1 MKLKVVRETK
11 NDVSTIGSLFIND
24 VFFCYTL
31 EDKDRGLKQSDS
43 LLFIQAKK
51 IFGLTAIPL
60 GFYKL
65 TVNQS
70 PKFKRM
76 LPRILDIKGFSG
88 VLLHRGNSANDS
100 LGCILVGYKK
110 GDNSIFE
117 STKAET
123 DLVNRLLLHNNEVH
137 TIEIV

>member
-1 MKLKVVRETK
+1 MKLKVVRENKT
-11 NDVSTIGSLFIND
+11 DISTIGSLFIND

-43 LLFIQAKK
+43 LLFIQTKK
-51 IFGLTAIPL
+51 IFGLTAIPS

-65 TVNQS
+65 TINQS
-70 PKFKRM
+70 PKFKRI
-76 LPRILDIKGFSG
+76 LPRILDIKGFDG

-100 LGCILVGYKK
+100 LGCILLGYKK
-110 GDNSIFE
+110 GENSIFE
-117 STKAET
+117 STKAEN

>member
-51 IFGLTAIPL
+51 IFGLTAIPS

-76 LPRILDIKGFSG
+76 LPRILEIKGFDG

-100 LGCILVGYKK
+100 LGCILLGYKK
-110 GDNSIFE
+110 GHNSIFE
-117 STKAET
+117 STKAEN
-123 DLVNRLLLHNNEVH
+123 DLVNRLLLHNQEVH

>member
-11 NDVSTIGSLFIND
+11 NDVCTIGSLFIND

-51 IFGLTAIPL
+51 IFGLTAIPS

-76 LPRILDIKGFSG
+76 LPRILDIKGFDG
-88 VLLHRGNSANDS
+88 VLLHRGNNANHS

-110 GDNSIFE
+110 ADNSIFE

-123 DLVNRLLLHNNEVH
+123 DLVNRLLLHYQEVH

>member
-11 NDVSTIGSLFIND
+11 TDISTIGSLFIND

-43 LLFIQAKK
+43 LLFIQGKK
-51 IFGLTAIPL
+51 IFGLTAIPS

-76 LPRILDIKGFSG
+76 LPRILDIKGFDG

-123 DLVNRLLLHNNEVH
+123 DLVNRLLLHNQEVH

>member
-1 MKLKVVRETK
+1 MKIKVVREIK
-11 NDVSTIGSLFIND
+11 NDVCTIGSLFIND

-31 EDKDRGLKQSDS
+31 EDKDRGIKQSDS

-51 IFGLTAIPL
+51 IFGLTAIPS

-76 LPRILDIKGFSG
+76 LPRILDIKGFDG

-123 DLVNRLLLHNNEVH
+123 DLVNRLLLHNQEVH

>member
-11 NDVSTIGSLFIND
+11 NDVCTIGSLFIND

-31 EDKDRGLKQSDS
+31 EDKDRALKQSDS

-51 IFGLTAIPL
+51 IFGLTAIPS

-76 LPRILDIKGFSG
+76 LPRILEIKGFDG

-100 LGCILVGYKK
+100 LGCILLGYKK
-110 GDNSIFE
+110 GHNSIFE
-117 STKAET
+117 STKAEN
-123 DLVNRLLLHNNEVH
+123 DLVNRLLLHNQEVH

>member
-1 MKLKVVRETK
+1 MKIKVVRELK
-11 NDVSTIGSLFIND
+11 NDVCTIGSLFIND

-51 IFGLTAIPL
+51 IFGLTAIPS

-76 LPRILDIKGFSG
+76 LPRILEIKGFDG

-100 LGCILVGYKK
+100 LGCILLGYKK
-110 GDNSIFE
+110 GHNSIFE
-117 STKAET
+117 STKAEN
-123 DLVNRLLLHNNEVH
+123 DLVNRLLLHNQEVH

>member
-1 MKLKVVRETK
+1 MKLKVVRELK
-11 NDVSTIGSLFIND
+11 NDVCTIGSLFIND

-43 LLFIQAKK
+43 LLFIQTKK

-76 LPRILDIKGFSG
+76 LPRILEIKGFDG
-88 VLLHRGNSANDS
+88 VLLHRGNTADHS
-100 LGCILVGYKK
+100 LGCILIGYKK
-110 GDNSIFE
+110 GHNSIFE
-117 STKAET
+117 STKAEN

-137 TIEIV
+137 SIEIV

>member
-1 MKLKVVRETK
+1 MKLKVIREHR
-11 NDVSTIGSLFIND
+11 NDVCTIGSLFING

-43 LLFIQAKK
+43 LLFIQTKK

-76 LPRILDIKGFSG
+76 LPRILEIKGFDG
-88 VLLHRGNSANDS
+88 VLLHRGNTADHSF
-100 LGCILVGYKK
+100 GCILIGYKK
-110 GDNSIFE
+110 GHNSIFE

>member
-11 NDVSTIGSLFIND
+11 NDICTIGSLFIND

-51 IFGLTAIPL
+51 IFGLTAIPS

-76 LPRILDIKGFSG
+76 LPRILDIKGFDG
-88 VLLHRGNSANDS
+88 VLMHRGNSADHS
-100 LGCILVGYKK
+100 LGCILVGYQK
-110 GDNSIFE
+110 GDNAIFD
-117 STKAET
+117 STKAEN
-123 DLVNRLLLHNNEVH
+123 DLVNLLLLHKDEKH
-137 TIEIV
+137 SLEIL

>member
-1 MKLKVVRETK
+1 MKLKVIREIKT
-11 NDVSTIGSLFIND
+11 DVSTIGSLYLND

-43 LLFIQAKK
+43 LLYINTKK

-65 TVNQS
+65 IVNQS

-76 LPRILDIKGFSG
+76 LPRILDIKGFDG
-88 VLLHRGNSANDS
+88 VLIHRGNSANDS
-100 LGCILVGYKK
+100 LGCILIGYKK
-110 GDNSIFE
+110 GENSIFE

-123 DLVNRLLLHNNEVH
+123 DLVNRLLLHNQEVH

>member
-11 NDVSTIGSLFIND
+11 NDLSTIGSLFIND

-51 IFGLTAIPL
+51 IFGLTAIPS

-76 LPRILDIKGFSG
+76 LPRILEIKGFDG
-88 VLLHRGNSANDS
+88 VLLHRGNTADHS
-100 LGCILVGYKK
+100 LGCILIGYKK
-110 GDNSIFE
+110 GHNSIFE

>member
-1 MKLKVVRETK
+1 MKLKVVREIK
-11 NDVSTIGSLFIND
+11 NDVCTIGSLFIND

-51 IFGLTAIPL
+51 IFGLTAIPS

-88 VLLHRGNSANDS
+88 VLLHRGNSATDS
-100 LGCILVGYKK
+100 LGCILIGYKK
-110 GDNSIFE
+110 GENSIFE
-117 STKAET
+117 STKAEI

-137 TIEIV
+137 SIEIV

>member
-11 NDVSTIGSLFIND
+11 NDVCTIGSLFIND

-51 IFGLTAIPL
+51 IFGLTAIPS

-76 LPRILDIKGFSG
+76 LPRILDIKGFDG
-88 VLLHRGNSANDS
+88 VLLHRGNNANHS

-110 GDNSIFE
+110 ADNLIFE

-123 DLVNRLLLHNNEVH
+123 DLVNRLLLHYQEVH

>member
-11 NDVSTIGSLFIND
+11 NDVCTIGSLFIND

-51 IFGLTAIPL
+51 IFGLTAIPS

-76 LPRILDIKGFSG
+76 LPRILEIKGFDG
-88 VLLHRGNSANDS
+88 VLLHRGNTADHS
-100 LGCILVGYKK
+100 LGCILIGYKK
-110 GDNSIFE
+110 GYNSIFE

>member
-1 MKLKVVRETK
+1 MKLKVVREIK
-11 NDVSTIGSLFIND
+11 NDVCTIGSLFIND

-43 LLFIQAKK
+43 ILFIQAKK
-51 IFGLTAIPL
+51 IFGLTAIPS

-76 LPRILDIKGFSG
+76 LPRILEIKGFDG

-110 GDNSIFE
+110 GENSIFE

>member
-1 MKLKVVRETK
+1 MKLKVVREIK
-11 NDVSTIGSLFIND
+11 NDVCTIGSLFIND

-51 IFGLTAIPL
+51 IFGLTAIPS

-100 LGCILVGYKK
+100 LGCILLGYKK

-117 STKAET
+117 STKAEI

-137 TIEIV
+137 SIEIV

>member
-11 NDVSTIGSLFIND
+11 NDVCTIGSLFIND

-51 IFGLTAIPL
+51 IFGLTAIPS

-70 PKFKRM
+70 PKFKRI
-76 LPRILDIKGFSG
+76 LPRIIEIKGFDG

-100 LGCILVGYKK
+100 LGCILLGYKK
-110 GDNSIFE
+110 GYNSIFE

>member
-11 NDVSTIGSLFIND
+11 TDISTIGSLFIND

-51 IFGLTAIPL
+51 IFGLTAIPS

-100 LGCILVGYKK
+100 LGCILLGYKK

-123 DLVNRLLLHNNEVH
+123 DLVNRLLLHNQELH

>member
-11 NDVSTIGSLFIND
+11 NDICTIGSLFIND

-51 IFGLTAIPL
+51 IFGLTAIPS

-76 LPRILDIKGFSG
+76 LPRILDIKGFDG
-88 VLLHRGNSANDS
+88 VLMHRGNSANDS
-100 LGCILVGYKK
+100 LGCIILGYQK
-110 GDNSIFE
+110 GDNAIFD
-117 STKAET
+117 STKAEN
-123 DLVNRLLLHNNEVH
+123 DLINLLLLHKDEKH

>member
-1 MKLKVVRETK
+1 MKLKVVREIK
-11 NDVSTIGSLFIND
+11 NDVCTIGSLFIND

-51 IFGLTAIPL
+51 IFGLTAIPS

-76 LPRILDIKGFSG
+76 LPRILDIKGFDG

-100 LGCILVGYKK
+100 LGCILIGYKK
-110 GDNSIFE
+110 GENSIFE

-137 TIEIV
+137 SIEIV

>member
-11 NDVSTIGSLFIND
+11 NDVCTIGSLFIND

-51 IFGLTAIPL
+51 IFGLTAIPS

-76 LPRILDIKGFSG
+76 LPRILDIKGFDG

-123 DLVNRLLLHNNEVH
+123 DLVNRLLLHNQELH

>member
-1 MKLKVVRETK
+1 MKLKVVREVKTE
-11 NDVSTIGSLFIND
+11 VSTIGSLFINGE
-24 VFFCYTL
+24 FFCYTL

-43 LLFIQAKK
+43 LLYINTKK

-65 TVNQS
+65 IVNQS

-76 LPRILDIKGFSG
+76 LPRILDVKGYDG
-88 VLLHRGNSANDS
+88 VLMHRGNSAEHT
-100 LGCILVGYKK
+100 LGCILIGYKK
-110 GDNSIFE
+110 GVNSIFE

-123 DLVNRLLLHNNEVH
+123 DLVNRLLLHNQEVH

>member
-1 MKLKVVRETK
+1 MKLKVVREFK
-11 NDVSTIGSLFIND
+11 NDVCTIGSLFIND

-31 EDKDRGLKQSDS
+31 EDKDRGLKQSDT

-51 IFGLTAIPL
+51 IFGLTAIPS

-100 LGCILVGYKK
+100 LGCILLGYKK
-110 GDNSIFE
+110 GENSIFE

>member
-11 NDVSTIGSLFIND
+11 NDICTIGSLFIND

-51 IFGLTAIPL
+51 IFGLTAIPS

-76 LPRILDIKGFSG
+76 LPRILDIKGFDG
-88 VLLHRGNSANDS
+88 VLMHRGNSADHS
-100 LGCILVGYKK
+100 LGCILVGYQK
-110 GDNSIFE
+110 GDNAIFD
-117 STKAET
+117 STKAEN
-123 DLVNRLLLHNNEVH
+123 DLVNLLLLHKDEKH
-137 TIEIV
+137 TLEIL

>member
-1 MKLKVVRETK
+1 MKLKVVREIK
-11 NDVSTIGSLFIND
+11 NDVCTIGSLFIND

-51 IFGLTAIPL
+51 IFGLTAIPS

-100 LGCILVGYKK
+100 LGCILLGYKK
-110 GDNSIFE
+110 GDNSIFK
-117 STKAET
+117 STKAEI

-137 TIEIV
+137 SIEIV